1 MIFYINRTFNL
12 YFQNGYPARR
22 RSLVDDARFETL
34 VVKQTKQSVL
44 EEARQRANERSNICI
59 CMHMLMHDVFLC
71 YRIDTNADQTITC
84 TKDKGQ
90 EENYIDIS
98 SSDDEQVESLVCA
111 VQEEEAKAEASSD
124 SDGKPDDD
132 DDDDDVR
139 FFTDA
144 GLTEEEVVLAK
155 TIAESPDS
163 EYNVQKAALVLRLR
177 EGIGSL
183 GRILKT
189 IENFKGMI
197 THVESRPS
205 KKEGL
210 QFEVLVK
217 IDMSRQSLL
226 QLIRNL
232 RQSSALDG
240 VNLLADNSVSI
251 KDPWF
256 PRHASDLD
264 NCNHLMTKYEP
275 DLDMNHPGFA
285 DKEYRARRK
294 VIAEIAFAYKY
305 GDPIPSIPYT
315 ETENETWSRVFN
327 TVLDL
332 VPKHACMEYQRVF
345 KKLQEER
352 IFESHRIPQLQ
363 EVSDFLKKST
373 GFTLRPAAGLLTA
386 RDFLSSLA
394 FRIFQSTQY
403 VRHINSPYHTPE
415 PDCIHELLG
424 HMPLLAD
431 PSFAQFSQEIGL
443 ASLGA
448 SDEEIEKLSTIYW
461 FTVEFGL
468 CKEGPEVKAYGAG
481 LLSAYGEL
489 LHALS
494 DKCEHRAFDPSIT
507 ALQKYQDQEYQPIYY
522 VAESFEDAKEKF
534 RRWVATMSRPFE
546 VRFNPHTQRVEVLDS
561 VDRLEGMISQLNTE
575 MTHLTNAVNKMK
587 ARQFAA
593 CCILIDTVAN
603 GLKFALNIDEI
614 KHEKIKARYENETKE
629 LRIQE
634 LYRNIY
640 EEDTRNSQKCINK
653 TNLDND
659 NHKSIRKHKSKKFRT
674 KHTIG
679 GKHERHRHNRHHRN
693 AINNMLPESNAM
705 ITAPQQITII
715 DEKCKKDN
723 VIVLQDTILKTKC
736 TISADKLKKNIDSQ
750 QENSLNKKADSSA
763 ISEIIDKSDTKH
775 KLMKFKTSSQK
786 QENLSNI
793 DTNKKM
799 QTKQNFD
806 CMKHEEVAILSRR
819 QSSKD
824 CVTIVINK
832 QMDSRYEKLFAKRH
846 DGLRK
851 KNHRLPHDVK
861 SFTHDCCENSSITN
875 NRVKPV
881 LLRVVNWF
889 FSGCPEAS
897 KRHREQI
904 NEVGKEE
911 IFESTNTWLL

>member
-1 MIFYINRTFNL
+1 MMAVAAAQKNREMFAIKKS
-12 YFQNGYPARR
+12 YSIENGYPARR
-22 RSLVDDARFETL
+22 RSLVDDARFESL

-44 EEARQRANERSNICI
+44 EEARQRANDDQPVCTQETER
-59 CMHMLMHDVFLC
+59 DV
-71 YRIDTNADQTITC
+71 
-84 TKDKGQ
+84 
-90 EENYIDIS
+90 S
-98 SSDDEQVESLVCA
+98 SSDDEQVESLACA
-111 VQEEEAKAEASSD
+111 AKDGEAKAEVSSD
-124 SDGKPDDD
+124 SDIGKPDEDYDD
-132 DDDDDVR
+132 
-139 FFTDA
+139 DA

-155 TIAESPDS
+155 TIAESPES
-163 EYNVQKAALVLRLR
+163 EHTVQKAALVLRLR

-183 GRILKT
+183 ARILKT
-189 IENFKGMI
+189 IENFKGTV

-217 IDMSRQSLL
+217 VDMTRQSLL

-240 VNLLADNSVSI
+240 VTLLADNSVSI

-305 GDPIPSIPYT
+305 GDPIPNIPYT

-327 TVLDL
+327 TVIDL
-332 VPKHACMEYQRVF
+332 IPKHACIEYQRVF
-345 KKLQEER
+345 KKLQDEK

-363 EVSDFLKKST
+363 EVSEFLKRNT

-394 FRIFQSTQY
+394 FRVFQSTQY

-468 CKEGPEVKAYGAG
+468 CKEGSEVKAYGAG

-489 LHALS
+489 LHSLS
-494 DKCEHRAFDPSIT
+494 DKCEHRPFEPTTT

-546 VRFNPHTQRVEVLDS
+546 VRYNPHTQRVEVLDS
-561 VDRLEGMISQLNTE
+561 VDRLENMVSQLNTE
-575 MTHLTNAVNKMK
+575 MTHLTNA
-587 ARQFAA
+587 
-593 CCILIDTVAN
+593 
-603 GLKFALNIDEI
+603 
-614 KHEKIKARYENETKE
+614 
-629 LRIQE
+629 
-634 LYRNIY
+634 
-640 EEDTRNSQKCINK
+640 INK
-653 TNLDND
+653 L
-659 NHKSIRKHKSKKFRT
+659 KSS
-674 KHTIG
+674 
-679 GKHERHRHNRHHRN
+679 
-693 AINNMLPESNAM
+693 
-705 ITAPQQITII
+705 
-715 DEKCKKDN
+715 
-723 VIVLQDTILKTKC
+723 
-736 TISADKLKKNIDSQ
+736 
-750 QENSLNKKADSSA
+750 
-763 ISEIIDKSDTKH
+763 
-775 KLMKFKTSSQK
+775 
-786 QENLSNI
+786 
-793 DTNKKM
+793 
-799 QTKQNFD
+799 
-806 CMKHEEVAILSRR
+806 
-819 QSSKD
+819 
-824 CVTIVINK
+824 
-832 QMDSRYEKLFAKRH
+832 FA
-846 DGLRK
+846 
-851 KNHRLPHDVK
+851 
-861 SFTHDCCENSSITN
+861 
-875 NRVKPV
+875 
-881 LLRVVNWF
+881 
-889 FSGCPEAS
+889 
-897 KRHREQI
+897 
-904 NEVGKEE
+904 
-911 IFESTNTWLL
+911 